1 MEDGFPDDDRA
12 EQGLTGL
19 GSPHC
24 FPHQNG
30 ERVERYSRKVFVG
43 GLPPDID
50 EGYAFLLFQDESS
63 VQALI
68 DACIEED
75 GKRVEVKPYV
85 LDDQLCDECQGT
97 RCGGKFAPFFC
108 ANVTCLQYYCE
119 YCWAAIH
126 SRAGREFHK
135 PLVKEGGDRPRHI
148 SFHDHSEM
156 GRGVFT
162 FSFPGAVTPVN
173 KVVVKTKTEY
183 QSDQK
188 NKGKLKGPKI
198 EEFTISFNDGVSE
211 RLKVT
216 ILIFLALAF
225 LACIVFLV
233 VYKAFTYDHSCPDG
247 FVYKHKRCI
256 PASLEAYYSAQDTSS
271 RSRFYTV
278 ISHYSMAKQTTS
290 RSVSPWLPA
299 GSVDH
304 KAKAP
309 NTEGH

>member
-1 MEDGFPDDDRA
+1 MVKLGSNLQDKSTKPPSVEDGF
-12 EQGLTGL
+12 Q
-19 GSPHC
+19 
-24 FPHQNG
+24 
-30 ERVERYSRKVFVG
+30 
-43 GLPPDID
+43 
-50 EGYAFLLFQDESS
+50 S
-63 VQALI
+63 VPLI
-68 DACIEED
+68 A
-75 GKRVEVKPYV
+75 P
-85 LDDQLCDECQGT
+85 LDV
-97 RCGGKFAPFFC
+97 
-108 ANVTCLQYYCE
+108 NHLQYP
-119 YCWAAIH
+119 A
-126 SRAGREFHK
+126 
-135 PLVKEGGDRPRHI
+135 PD
-148 SFHDHSEM
+148 
-156 GRGVFT
+156 
-162 FSFPGAVTPVN
+162 

-278 ISHYSMAKQTTS
+278 ISHYSMAKQTTT

-304 KAKAP
+304 EAKAP